1 MTGNVTIEE
10 SKQKLLRIFCD
21 KLRNYKNDGIIIRI
35 PTNFENG
42 FFYDMGRSSTVEQIL
57 DMSALEPRRGKKAN
71 GEDAVGDRKE
81 RVEVEPGVWATRVVK
96 AGESP
101 TQTPPDVLDEQH
113 KKDTLREYLN
123 GNKEVKP
130 KPVRKKVQR

>member
-1 MTGNVTIEE
+1 
-10 SKQKLLRIFCD
+10 
-21 KLRNYKNDGIIIRI
+21 
-35 PTNFENG
+35 
-42 FFYDMGRSSTVEQIL
+42 MGRSSTVEQIL
-57 DMSALEPRRGKKAN
+57 DMSALEKLEPRRGKKAN

-130 KPVRKKVQR
+130 KNNRRICPDAIWRTRMAYKQGYGMSFLWQGGEVGHYF